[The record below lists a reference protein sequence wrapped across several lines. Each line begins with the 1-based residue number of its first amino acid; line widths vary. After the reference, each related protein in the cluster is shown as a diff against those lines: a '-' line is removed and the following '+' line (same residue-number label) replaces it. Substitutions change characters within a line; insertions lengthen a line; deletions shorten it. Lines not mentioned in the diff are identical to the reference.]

1 VLVSI
6 RRVCCVNGVYL
17 RGVRVLAGGFFNVVW
32 LLPLVLFVCLG
43 FSVFICLADD
53 VAEIKELGRVGFWVF
68 ICCMFQVPTNTCCQ
82 ILEEF
87 L

>member
-43 FSVFICLADD
+43 FSVKKTHVHGRGTMGWELAPQ
-53 VAEIKELGRVGFWVF
+53 L
-68 ICCMFQVPTNTCCQ
+68 MQ
-82 ILEEF
+82 L
-87 L
+87 